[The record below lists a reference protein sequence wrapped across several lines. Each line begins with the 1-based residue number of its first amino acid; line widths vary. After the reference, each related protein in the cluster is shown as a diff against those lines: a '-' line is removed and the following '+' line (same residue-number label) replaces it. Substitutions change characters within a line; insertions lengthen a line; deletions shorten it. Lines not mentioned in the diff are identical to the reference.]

1 MLNESAE
8 SVGLSTVAPPEA
20 PPDRRAQ
27 IESAISE
34 LRPRLQRDGGDIQ
47 LIAIDGDMVIVDL
60 KGSCAGCALSS
71 LTLAGVRKRLID
83 LVGRPLRVVP
93 LSAVP
98 IRLETRQ

>member
-1 MLNESAE
+1 MKVS
-8 SVGLSTVAPPEA
+8 
-20 PPDRRAQ
+20 D
-27 IESAISE
+27 
-34 LRPRLQRDGGDIQ
+34 LRGILQYVPRFREKIFV
-47 LIAIDGDMVIVDL
+47 IAIDGDMVIVDL

>member
-1 MLNESAE
+1 MLNESGE
-8 SVGLSTVAPPEA
+8 TVGLSAVASPEA
-20 PPDRRAQ
+20 QLDRRAQ
-27 IESAISE
+27 IEFAIAE